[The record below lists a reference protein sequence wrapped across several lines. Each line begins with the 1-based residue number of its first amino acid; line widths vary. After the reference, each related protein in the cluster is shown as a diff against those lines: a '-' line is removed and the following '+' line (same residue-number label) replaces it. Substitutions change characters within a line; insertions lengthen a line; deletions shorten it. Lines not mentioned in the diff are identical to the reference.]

1 MYAIIALGGHQRLVQ
16 EKQEIVVDRIEG
28 EEGSSLDVTDVLVTF
43 DDAGEKVA
51 VGTPHV
57 KWATVQC
64 KILAHEQGDK
74 LHVIKFQ
81 NKKRYRRRIGFRP
94 QQTVLLIEKIT
105 A

>member
-57 KWATVQC
+57 K
-64 KILAHEQGDK
+64 
-74 LHVIKFQ
+74 
-81 NKKRYRRRIGFRP
+81 
-94 QQTVLLIEKIT
+94 
-105 A
+105 